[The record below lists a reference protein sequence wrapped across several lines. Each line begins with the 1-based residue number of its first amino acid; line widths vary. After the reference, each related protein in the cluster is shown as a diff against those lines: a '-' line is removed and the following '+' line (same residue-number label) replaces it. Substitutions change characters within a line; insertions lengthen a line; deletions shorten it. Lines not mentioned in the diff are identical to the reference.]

1 VIRQA
6 LPKDEAL
13 PQLAQLLDGEAMAPV
28 LAAMLDDAT
37 PPTVRID
44 YLRYRPGRRLVVCYE
59 VEAGETT
66 LEAVAVAEAGADLA
80 GRASDSRNTRLVRK
94 VVGRTPVRTP
104 LAYEPTVNALVQ
116 WSPLDVELPALA
128 EPPETLRDELVQAG
142 LELGDGD
149 LPRLVKHKPLNRA
162 VMRLSRHV
170 VKIYAD
176 AGAFAASVH
185 AIHKAASLPLRTA
198 RCEAIVAD
206 LRISAQSLVPGSP
219 PPEGAAVAP
228 QAGALLA
235 MLHASQVSG
244 LPLEPAAD
252 QLDDVSG
259 DAKLVSVLVPS
270 LEDRVDG
277 LLRRLE
283 AELPDEPLVPSH
295 GGFRRSQLLESNG
308 ELGVIDFDGFCLSPA
323 ARDLASFTAA
333 LVEGPDDLERAA
345 ATLDVLV
352 DAYGERPPG
361 VTWYLATYLLRR
373 TRRPFT
379 RLQEDWPDAVEE
391 RVRAAE
397 LALELE

>member
-1 VIRQA
+1 MIRQA

-28 LAAMLDDAT
+28 LAGMLDDPT

-59 VEAGETT
+59 VVAGETT

-94 VVGRTPVRTP
+94 VIGRTPVRTP
-104 LAYEPTVNALVQ
+104 LAYEPTVNALIQ

-128 EPPETLRDELVQAG
+128 EPPETLRHELVQAG
-142 LELGDGD
+142 LELADGD

-162 VMRLSRHV
+162 VMRLNRHV

-206 LRISAQSLVPGSP
+206 LRISAQSLVPGSAP
-219 PPEGAAVAP
+219 PKGAAVAP

-333 LVEGPDDLERAA
+333 LVEEPDDLERAA

-352 DAYGERPPG
+352 EAYGERPPG

>member
-1 VIRQA
+1 MIRQA

-28 LAAMLDDAT
+28 LAGMLDDAT

-104 LAYEPTVNALVQ
+104 LAYEPTVNALIQ

-142 LELGDGD
+142 LELADGD

-206 LRISAQSLVPGSP
+206 LRISAQSLVPGSA

-333 LVEGPDDLERAA
+333 LVEEPDDLERAA

-352 DAYGERPPG
+352 EAYGERPPG

>member
-1 VIRQA
+1 MIRQA

-28 LAAMLDDAT
+28 LAGMLDDAT

-104 LAYEPTVNALVQ
+104 LAYEPTVNALIQ

-128 EPPETLRDELVQAG
+128 EPPETLRHELVQAG
-142 LELGDGD
+142 LELADGD

-333 LVEGPDDLERAA
+333 LVEEPDDLERAA

>member
-1 VIRQA
+1 MIRQA

-28 LAAMLDDAT
+28 LAGMLDDAT

-142 LELGDGD
+142 LELADGD

-244 LPLEPAAD
+244 VPLEPAAD

-308 ELGVIDFDGFCLSPA
+308 ELGVIDLDGFCLSPA

-333 LVEGPDDLERAA
+333 LVEEPDDLERAA